1 MLPLWTSRSP
11 PSLLVQRILLNK
23 WDSNHQRSEEKKA
36 AESRNGNECENN
48 EVDDNIVL
56 WMCLMIH
63 ICHDLEEISRFSD
76 AEDDGAEAEMTNLDT
91 HIVSPIHTTIIDKDH
106 PVEQIIGDIHST
118 PQTRRMKKSPIK
130 KGNPG
135 LKDPRWM
142 RLYKESFCNS
152 NYNKFSN
159 LVWIYHLAKG
169 PLMDVKSAF
178 LYGKIKEEVYV
189 CQPPGFED
197 LRLLLTDVL
206 QREKALYGCN
216 QSSYKLDDIIFSS
229 TKKKLCTEFEKM
241 MHKKFQMSSIG
252 ELTFFLGLQV
262 KQKEDGIFISQDKY
276 VIEILKKFGF
286 SDVKTASTP
295 METHK
300 PLLKDADGED
310 VDKHLYRSMIGS
322 LMYLNSSRPD
332 IMFRV
337 CVCARFQVNL
347 KDSYL
352 YAVKRIFRYLKG
364 QPKLGLWYPKDSPF
378 DLVAY
383 IDSDYAGASSYRKS
397 ITGGCQ
403 FLGRLY
409 TKDGWNGVD
418 KLLRIEL
425 GLKSVTEELQLPRKI
440 RHQCRA
446 KFFVDSHNMVAYMEK
461 SIENANFPEICRLPE
476 SNPIRFMHRLRA
488 THRNTESSGRRDLQ
502 FDDKDGTVT
511 PLFSSMLEQQADMGE
526 GSRQPTDPQHTSTSA
541 QPFNEEQITNP
552 SSSQPKKT
560 YKHRKPKKVTKI
572 PQFSEPTNLVVD
584 EAVHEGRGDSVE
596 RAATTATSLD
606 AEQDSGVINLEV
618 DETKLNVTFDGNS
631 VTKLSERVL
640 DLETIKTAQAK
651 EIANLKKRVKK
662 LERKR
667 KSRTP
672 GMNLSNC
679 YDANSK
685 DTVEEGEVQVP
696 TADMEVN
703 TASASVTTAGVS
715 VNEDLTIA
723 QTLMKMKSEKSK
735 VRGVTVQE
743 PSKTATRPIVSPPQH
758 DPKDKGKAKM
768 IEPKKPLKRKAQI
781 KFDEEVAQRLHKS
794 KGELSVEEKS
804 RLFVELMDKRK
815 KHFARLKAEERRR
828 KPPTKAQKRNQIRL
842 FNKTISW
849 IDSFVHMDSEV
860 VKGNKDK
867 AKGSKKRTR
876 KGFNEESV
884 KRQKLEDDAEKA
896 ELKLCLEIVPY
907 DDKAV
912 NFKPLATKSPIVD
925 WKTQILGEEIYYL
938 IKRAD
943 GSYKMYKIFSQMLN
957 DFDRQGLIDLYRLV
971 TKRFKTTRPEGS
983 DRLISGDLMTIFKPS
998 EEDELWRN
1006 QQDYTLIKARELSY
1020 SWEDRGIKRHLS
1032 AVKVTAAGYRFLL
1045 CCPVTTEENV
1055 QKKNDMKARSMLLMA
1070 LPNEHLMTCNQVYK
1084 LLDLFAA
1091 IQTRF
1096 LVLQKIVKL
1105 TGLILGEN
1113 ISQED
1118 LNCENFESLL
1128 LNETQV
1134 IVITRVK
1141 WTLQAQAQ
1149 AQILRTWLLCH
1160 LLAVL
1165 MKLILLMELVLL
1177 TLKLALLALKLALL
1191 NYQVKLLA
1199 NLSDDTVY
1207 AFLASQPNGSQVV
1220 NDDLK
1225 QIHKDDIEEI
1235 DLKWQLALL
1244 IIGQEGFF

>member
-91 HIVSPIHTTIIDKDH
+91 HIVSPIHTTIIHKDH

-216 QSSYKLDDIIFSS
+216 QSSYKL
-229 TKKKLCTEFEKM
+229 
-241 MHKKFQMSSIG
+241 
-252 ELTFFLGLQV
+252 GLQV

-295 METHK
+295 WK
-300 PLLKDADGED
+300 P
-310 VDKHLYRSMIGS
+310 IS
-322 LMYLNSSRPD
+322 LCSKMQMVK
-332 IMFRV
+332 I
-337 CVCARFQVNL
+337 FQVNP
-347 KDSYL
+347 KDSHL

-383 IDSDYAGASSYRKS
+383 TDSDYAGASLDRKS
-397 ITGGCQ
+397 TTGGCQ
-403 FLGRLY
+403 FLGCRLISWQCKKQIVVANSTTEADRLY

-488 THRNTESSGRRDLQ
+488 THRNTESSVRRDLQ
-502 FDDKDGTVT
+502 FDDEDDKQIENLSDVNVVYDTPSHTKNIFTNMRRQGKYFSRTVT
-511 PLFSSMLEQQADMGE
+511 PLFSYMLEQQADMGE

-541 QPFNEEQITNP
+541 QPFNDEQITNP

-560 YKHRKPKKVTKI
+560 YKRRKPKKVTKI
-572 PQFSEPTNLVVD
+572 PQSSEPTNLVVD
-584 EAVHEGRGDSVE
+584 EAVHKRRGDNVE
-596 RAATTATSLD
+596 RAATNATSLD
-606 AEQDSGVINLEV
+606 AKQDNGVINLEV

-715 VNEDLTIA
+715 TTTLLIEDEDLTIA
-723 QTLMKMKSEKSK
+723 QTLMKMKSEKS
-735 VRGVTVQE
+735 
-743 PSKTATRPIVSPPQH
+743 
-758 DPKDKGKAKM
+758 KDKGKAKM

-828 KPPTKAQKRNQIRL
+828 KPPTKAQKRNQI
-842 FNKTISW
+842 
-849 IDSFVHMDSEV
+849 
-860 VKGNKDK
+860 
-867 AKGSKKRTR
+867 KKRTR
-876 KGFNEESV
+876 KGLDEESV

-896 ELKLCLEIVPY
+896 ELKLCLEIVSN

-925 WKTQILGEEIYYL
+925 WKTQILGEEIYYQ

-943 GSYKMYKIFSQMLN
+943 GSYKMYKIFSEMLN
-957 DFDRQGLIDLYRLV
+957 DFDRQDLIDLYRLV

-983 DRLISGDLMTIFKPS
+983 DRLLWGDLMTIFKPS

>member
-91 HIVSPIHTTIIDKDH
+91 HNVSPIHTTIIHKDH
-106 PVEQIIGDIHST
+106 PVEQVIGDIHST

-216 QSSYKLDDIIFSS
+216 QSSYKL
-229 TKKKLCTEFEKM
+229 
-241 MHKKFQMSSIG
+241 
-252 ELTFFLGLQV
+252 GLQV

-286 SDVKTASTP
+286 SDVKTASKP

-322 LMYLNSSRPD
+322 LMCLNSSRPD

-337 CVCARFQVNL
+337 CVCARFQVNP
-347 KDSYL
+347 KDSHL

-364 QPKLGLWYPKDSPF
+364 QPKLGLWLISWQCKKQIM
-378 DLVAY
+378 VANSTTKAEY
-383 IDSDYAGASSYRKS
+383 IAASKCCGQMELIVLICS
-397 ITGGCQ
+397 
-403 FLGRLY
+403 RLY

-502 FDDKDGTVT
+502 FDDKD
-511 PLFSSMLEQQADMGE
+511 DMGE

-541 QPFNEEQITNP
+541 QPFNDEQITNP

-560 YKHRKPKKVTKI
+560 YKRRKPKKVTKI
-572 PQFSEPTNLVVD
+572 PQSSEPTNLVVD
-584 EAVHEGRGDSVE
+584 EAVHKRRGDNVE
-596 RAATTATSLD
+596 RAATNATSLD
-606 AEQDSGVINLEV
+606 AKQDNGVINLEV

-715 VNEDLTIA
+715 TTTLLIEDEDLTIA

-735 VRGVTVQE
+735 
-743 PSKTATRPIVSPPQH
+743 
-758 DPKDKGKAKM
+758 
-768 IEPKKPLKRKAQI
+768 
-781 KFDEEVAQRLHKS
+781 EE
-794 KGELSVEEKS
+794 
-804 RLFVELMDKRK
+804 
-815 KHFARLKAEERRR
+815 EERLAKQREED
-828 KPPTKAQKRNQIRL
+828 ANIVEWDDVQAMMDADHELAIRL
-842 FNKTISW
+842 
-849 IDSFVHMDSEV
+849 
-860 VKGNKDK
+860 
-867 AKGSKKRTR
+867 
-876 KGFNEESV
+876 
-884 KRQKLEDDAEKA
+884 
-896 ELKLCLEIVPY
+896 
-907 DDKAV
+907 
-912 NFKPLATKSPIVD
+912 
-925 WKTQILGEEIYYL
+925 
-938 IKRAD
+938 
-943 GSYKMYKIFSQMLN
+943 
-957 DFDRQGLIDLYRLV
+957 
-971 TKRFKTTRPEGS
+971 
-983 DRLISGDLMTIFKPS
+983 
-998 EEDELWRN
+998 
-1006 QQDYTLIKARELSY
+1006 
-1020 SWEDRGIKRHLS
+1020 
-1032 AVKVTAAGYRFLL
+1032 
-1045 CCPVTTEENV
+1045 
-1055 QKKNDMKARSMLLMA
+1055 
-1070 LPNEHLMTCNQVYK
+1070 
-1084 LLDLFAA
+1084 
-1091 IQTRF
+1091 
-1096 LVLQKIVKL
+1096 
-1105 TGLILGEN
+1105 
-1113 ISQED
+1113 
-1118 LNCENFESLL
+1118 
-1128 LNETQV
+1128 
-1134 IVITRVK
+1134 
-1141 WTLQAQAQ
+1141 QA
-1149 AQILRTWLLCH
+1149 
-1160 LLAVL
+1160 
-1165 MKLILLMELVLL
+1165 
-1177 TLKLALLALKLALL
+1177 
-1191 NYQVKLLA
+1191 
-1199 NLSDDTVY
+1199 
-1207 AFLASQPNGSQVV
+1207 
-1220 NDDLK
+1220 
-1225 QIHKDDIEEI
+1225 
-1235 DLKWQLALL
+1235 
-1244 IIGQEGFF
+1244 